1 MILLDI
7 LATHLGIS
15 MDQYPVS
22 KQVAV
27 ESPSR
32 SNPKRHEYTMTL
44 PKCGLPCEVTY
55 ENEPYNGALGCGHLI
70 SIKQSAIIL
79 VNCAFQS
86 YHFLCR
92 MEELRSM
99 IHLLDKL
106 A

>member
-70 SIKQSAIIL
+70 SMKTKCI
-79 VNCAFQS
+79 S
-86 YHFLCR
+86 YWSIVHFSHTIFYAEWKSCVP
-92 MEELRSM
+92 
-99 IHLLDKL
+99 
-106 A
+106 